1 MAVDRINSAEGLK
14 QQKLYLQLDM
24 VQPRLLIEVVRQ
36 LLPAALLPAAL
47 LPAALLPELRLDL

>member
-1 MAVDRINSAEGLK
+1 MAVDRINSAEELK

-24 VQPRLLIEVVRQ
+24 VQPRRLVELVRQ
-36 LLPAALLPAAL
+36 L